1 MSFKKNLSDSIRGHY
16 PMTKLERGCILFEL
30 PITYVLANCTDDKIF
45 KHVAMYNIAVG
56 YSPIT
61 MAFMCTG
68 RVQH

>member
-1 MSFKKNLSDSIRGHY
+1 
-16 PMTKLERGCILFEL
+16 MTKLERGCILFEL